1 MAQLDRE
8 KIAKKA
14 PWVDAV
20 FGTKNIGSLP
30 QLLDQARI
38 EGHAQVK
45 VQEELNYFPSQLPT
59 DRASKVSSWVAI
71 SVGCNNTCT
80 FCIVPTTRGK
90 EHDRRPGDILAE
102 IRQCVDEGAKEV
114 TLLGQNVNSFGYGI
128 GDRFAFS
135 KLLRACGE
143 IEGLERVRFTSP
155 HPAAF
160 TDDVIA
166 AMAETPNVMHQLHFP
181 LQSGSDR
188 ILRAMR
194 RSYRSAKFL
203 DILRKIREA
212 MPDAQIST
220 DIIVGFPGET
230 EEDFQKT
237 LRVVEEARFASAF
250 TFIYSPRPGTPAA
263 EMEQVPH
270 DVVQDRFE
278 RLVAL
283 QERITEENLKTFE
296 GRDVE
301 VMVTG
306 ASGKK
311 DAATHRVTGR
321 EKTGVLVHVGVPEG
335 EPMPQVGDFVTA
347 TITHAGRHNL
357 IADPD
362 PKAGQTMPFDTEQT
376 FEKTDKTGDADPAM
390 QRKVVS
396 IVGPTAS
403 GKTGLGIA
411 VAKALAR
418 KGEQAEIINADAY
431 QMYRGMDIGTAKA
444 SLEEQAQVRH
454 HLIDIIEPDD
464 AMSVA
469 RFQELAREKIAELQ
483 ARGVRP
489 ILVGGSGLYA
499 RAAIDD
505 ISFPGTDPQIRM
517 ALEEREKTEG
527 AGALFDELKA
537 KDPEAA
543 ARMDPHNPRRTI
555 RALEV
560 IEVTGRPYSASLPHY
575 RYVIPTVQ
583 IGLDLPREELDRRID
598 IRTKQML
605 EGGFIEEVE
614 RIRPKL
620 GITAAKALGYQQV
633 VDYLDGLRDL
643 NDTFM
648 DIAQKTKRLARK
660 QMGWFG
666 RDPRIHWLQ
675 ALNPALLDNAM
686 AIIEHADA
694 GAYDAIDAQA
704 DAYTQHHLGDLA

>member
-1 MAQLDRE
+1 MPRE
-8 KIAKKA
+8 
-14 PWVDAV
+14 
-20 FGTKNIGSLP
+20 TSCRN
-30 QLLDQARI
+30 
-38 EGHAQVK
+38 
-45 VQEELNYFPSQLPT
+45 
-59 DRASKVSSWVAI
+59 
-71 SVGCNNTCT
+71 
-80 FCIVPTTRGK
+80 
-90 EHDRRPGDILAE
+90 
-102 IRQCVDEGAKEV
+102 RQCVDEGAKEV
-114 TLLGQNVNSFGYGI
+114 TLLGQNVNSFVTASATVSPSPSYC
-128 GDRFAFS
+128 AQ
-135 KLLRACGE
+135 CGE

-362 PKAGQTMPFDTEQT
+362 PKAGQTY
-376 FEKTDKTGDADPAM
+376 A
-390 QRKVVS
+390 
-396 IVGPTAS
+396 
-403 GKTGLGIA
+403 
-411 VAKALAR
+411 
-418 KGEQAEIINADAY
+418 
-431 QMYRGMDIGTAKA
+431 
-444 SLEEQAQVRH
+444 VRH
-454 HLIDIIEPDD
+454 
-464 AMSVA
+464 
-469 RFQELAREKIAELQ
+469 
-483 ARGVRP
+483 
-489 ILVGGSGLYA
+489 
-499 RAAIDD
+499 
-505 ISFPGTDPQIRM
+505 
-517 ALEEREKTEG
+517 
-527 AGALFDELKA
+527 
-537 KDPEAA
+537 
-543 ARMDPHNPRRTI
+543 
-555 RALEV
+555 
-560 IEVTGRPYSASLPHY
+560 
-575 RYVIPTVQ
+575 
-583 IGLDLPREELDRRID
+583 
-598 IRTKQML
+598 
-605 EGGFIEEVE
+605 
-614 RIRPKL
+614 
-620 GITAAKALGYQQV
+620 
-633 VDYLDGLRDL
+633 
-643 NDTFM
+643 
-648 DIAQKTKRLARK
+648 
-660 QMGWFG
+660 
-666 RDPRIHWLQ
+666 
-675 ALNPALLDNAM
+675 
-686 AIIEHADA
+686 
-694 GAYDAIDAQA
+694 
-704 DAYTQHHLGDLA
+704 